1 MPEKMNRFLMKT
13 REDGD
18 LNQYWYS
25 ERSIA
30 AIQREVEEQAS
41 KACFL
46 STPSIYFSLK
56 KVRVCARGR
65 AAVRPSA
72 EPDTACL
79 IPPPVLPVPPLR
91 TPEYPPPDGK
101 DPRGVRRGLR

>member
-13 REDGD
+13 KEDGD

-30 AIQREVEEQAS
+30 AIQREVEEQAT

-56 KVRVCARGR
+56 KVRRAWRGAGCEGAHSCR
-65 AAVRPSA
+65 LHPWEATLNSP
-72 EPDTACL
+72 
-79 IPPPVLPVPPLR
+79 
-91 TPEYPPPDGK
+91 
-101 DPRGVRRGLR
+101 

>member
-56 KVRVCARGR
+56 KVYACALGR
-65 AAVRPSA
+65 AAGGPSA
-72 EPDTACL
+72 EPGAAGL
-79 IPPPVLPVPPLR
+79 PLPPHPPPASPPG
-91 TPEYPPPDGK
+91 PPRPPFG
-101 DPRGVRRGLR
+101 PQSPPA